1 MALTGNPLLKLLVI
15 PVVIGAILIGVS
27 MMGKKEGA
35 QSQGAATPT
44 VTSEEAATLGIDG
57 DTPADTLRTIVA
69 ESRQLKDQISKVI
82 QENDSL
88 KAANENL
95 QGRLRNIDQNIEQK
109 LNNTA
114 QELQQQQEN
123 RSQTILDQVQK
134 RLENLTHVPEAGD
147 TDLPV
152 GFGVRPEDG
161 QHFQGAGSS
170 SSDIVWIEPQDARAV
185 DANGQ
190 PLTAGS
196 TTQPSGFSFPTSFGN
211 AVDRGQNALERIDD
225 GLHPVGQ
232 QRSDLENRKL
242 VRKTYTLPQNSTLM
256 GSVAMSA
263 LIGRVPVDG
272 TVNDPYPFKI
282 LIGPDNLTANGIELP
297 DVAGAVASGTASGDW
312 TLSCVRGQIRS
323 LTFVFNDGTVRTFPA
338 PTEEVNDN
346 QSNNN
351 QTASADQK
359 TIQGGLGWISDPYGI
374 PCIAGDR
381 RSNAKEYLG
390 NQSLLT
396 AAGAG

>member
-1 MALTGNPLLKLLVI
+1 MALTGNPLLKLLVV

-27 MMGKKEGA
+27 MMGKKESA

-134 RLENLTHVPEAGD
+134 RLENLTHIPEAGD

-170 SSDIVWIEPQDARAV
+170 SSDIVWIEPQ
-185 DANGQ
+185 
-190 PLTAGS
+190 
-196 TTQPSGFSFPTSFGN
+196 
-211 AVDRGQNALERIDD
+211 
-225 GLHPVGQ
+225 
-232 QRSDLENRKL
+232 
-242 VRKTYTLPQNSTLM
+242 
-256 GSVAMSA
+256 
-263 LIGRVPVDG
+263 
-272 TVNDPYPFKI
+272 
-282 LIGPDNLTANGIELP
+282 
-297 DVAGAVASGTASGDW
+297 
-312 TLSCVRGQIRS
+312 
-323 LTFVFNDGTVRTFPA
+323 
-338 PTEEVNDN
+338 
-346 QSNNN
+346 
-351 QTASADQK
+351 
-359 TIQGGLGWISDPYGI
+359 
-374 PCIAGDR
+374 
-381 RSNAKEYLG
+381 
-390 NQSLLT
+390 
-396 AAGAG
+396 

>member
-27 MMGKKEGA
+27 MMGKKESA

-134 RLENLTHVPEAGD
+134 RLENLTHIPETGD

-190 PLTAGS
+190 PLAAGS

-256 GSVAMSA
+256 GS
-263 LIGRVPVDG
+263 
-272 TVNDPYPFKI
+272 
-282 LIGPDNLTANGIELP
+282 
-297 DVAGAVASGTASGDW
+297 
-312 TLSCVRGQIRS
+312 
-323 LTFVFNDGTVRTFPA
+323 
-338 PTEEVNDN
+338 
-346 QSNNN
+346 
-351 QTASADQK
+351 
-359 TIQGGLGWISDPYGI
+359 
-374 PCIAGDR
+374 
-381 RSNAKEYLG
+381 
-390 NQSLLT
+390 
-396 AAGAG
+396 